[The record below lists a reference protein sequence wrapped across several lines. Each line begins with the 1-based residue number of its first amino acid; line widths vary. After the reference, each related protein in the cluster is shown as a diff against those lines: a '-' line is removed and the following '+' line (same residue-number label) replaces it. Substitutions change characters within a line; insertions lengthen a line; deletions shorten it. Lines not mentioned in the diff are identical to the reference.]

1 MVGRTTRRADRRPRT
16 DRRPGARA
24 SLAVLAGVGVLALAV
39 PVTGPVSPA
48 SATAPATAP
57 ATASTTTPVDAI
69 YATPSPIPRSAP
81 GTVVRTE
88 PMPAP
93 FAGARAWRVMYT
105 SRGIDGV
112 EPVVVTG
119 MVVAPTAPA
128 PPGSRP
134 VVSWAHP
141 TSGIV
146 DKCAPSRSPKP
157 YGDVQGLAEFIRKG
171 WVVAATDYQGLGTDG
186 PHPYLV
192 GTSEAHGVL
201 DAVRAA
207 IAIPETAAGPDTF
220 VWGHSQGGQAV
231 LFAARLAPTYAPE
244 LRLRAAAAAAPA
256 GILTEQFAL
265 DRDSIAGSVLGSF
278 AVIAWSEVFGYDPAT
293 VVRPLFLGRVRS
305 VAGRCVIGGGA
316 LSDATLTADAL
327 VLQDR
332 MWSADPATTSPWKEQ
347 FVTNTPTPP
356 VVVPV
361 LVTQGTKDQV
371 VRPPTTARLVER
383 FRAAGTDVEERMLPG
398 VNHLKAGKVSA
409 PIVARWFTRI
419 DRSA

>member
-1 MVGRTTRRADRRPRT
+1 MIVGAVT
-16 DRRPGARA
+16 
-24 SLAVLAGVGVLALAV
+24 LAM
-39 PVTGPVSPA
+39 PVTGTVPTA
-48 SATAPATAP
+48 AATP
-57 ATASTTTPVDAI
+57 STDAF
-69 YATPSPIPRSAP
+69 YATPDPIPRAAP
-81 GTVVRTE
+81 GTIVRTE

-112 EPVVVTG
+112 NPIVVTG
-119 MVVAPTAPA
+119 MVFAPTAA
-128 PPGSRP
+128 AAPGSRP

-207 IAIPETAAGPDTF
+207 IAMPETAAGPDTF
-220 VWGHSQGGQAV
+220 LWGHSQGGQAT

-244 LRLRAAAAAAPA
+244 LRVLGAAAAAPA
-256 GILTEQFAL
+256 GILAEQFDL
-265 DRDSIAGSVLGSF
+265 DRDSIAGSILGSY
-278 AVIAWSEVFGYDPAT
+278 AVASWQEVFGYDPAT

-305 VAGRCVIGGGA
+305 AAGRCVIGGGA
-316 LSDATLTADAL
+316 LSDAALTADAL
-327 VLQDR
+327 VLEGR
-332 MWSADPATTSPWKEQ
+332 MWSADPATTPPWREQ
-347 FVTNTPTPP
+347 FEANTPTPP
-356 VVVPV
+356 VAVPV
-361 LVTQGTKDQV
+361 LVTQGTEDQV

-383 FRAAGTDVEERMLPG
+383 FRAAGTDIEERMLPG
-398 VNHLKAGKVSA
+398 VNHLRAGKVSA
-409 PIVARWFTRI
+409 PIVARWFGRI
-419 DRSA
+419 ARSA

>member
-1 MVGRTTRRADRRPRT
+1 VTVA
-16 DRRPGARA
+16 A
-24 SLAVLAGVGVLALAV
+24 LALAV
-39 PVTGPVSPA
+39 PATG
-48 SATAPATAP
+48 TLPATA
-57 ATASTTTPVDAI
+57 ATPSSDAF
-69 YATPSPIPRSAP
+69 YATPDPIPRAAP
-81 GTVVRTE
+81 GTIVRTE

-105 SRGIDGV
+105 SRGIDG
-112 EPVVVTG
+112 EERVVVTG
-119 MVVAPTAPA
+119 MVFAPTTTAAP
-128 PPGSRP
+128 GGRP

-146 DKCAPSRSPKP
+146 DKCAPSRSRDP

-192 GTSEAHGVL
+192 GTSEAHGML
-201 DAVRAA
+201 DAARAA

-220 VWGHSQGGQAV
+220 LWGHSQGGQAT

-244 LRLRAAAAAAPA
+244 LRVLGAAAAAPA

-265 DRDSIAGSVLGSF
+265 DRDSIAGSVLGSM
-278 AVIAWSEVFGYDPAT
+278 AVVAWSEVFGYDPRT

-305 VAGRCVIGGGA
+305 AAGRCVIAAGA
-316 LSDATLTADAL
+316 LSDAALSADAL
-327 VLQDR
+327 VLKSR
-332 MWSADPATTSPWKEQ
+332 MWSADPASTPPWREQ
-347 FVTNTPTPP
+347 FVANTPTPP
-356 VVVPV
+356 VAVPV
-361 LVTQGTKDQV
+361 LVTQGTDDRV

-398 VNHLKAGKVSA
+398 VNHLRAGKVSA
-409 PIVARWFTRI
+409 PIVARWFAGI
-419 DRSA
+419 DRAA